1 MCCSHDQLL
10 FVPRAIFPYM
20 RSCDPRVWP
29 RDKYRNHTGAHRTA
43 ALIQHHECVRVFIYI
58 LWRLH
63 RQLSFSSIGCCEI
76 AAVQSRPPWLQN
88 PDAGAGVYSC
98 DVSPGHELVC
108 NGNWS
113 SGLAPASCARRPRLN
128 SHRCSTLRGKLSV
141 S

>member
-1 MCCSHDQLL
+1 MCCSHYQLL
-10 FVPRAIFPYM
+10 FIPHAIFPYM
-20 RSCDPRVWP
+20 GHVILVCGPGTSTGTTRA
-29 RDKYRNHTGAHRTA
+29 HTGRPRSSSTMSVY
-43 ALIQHHECVRVFIYI
+43 ECFRYI
-58 LWRLH
+58 SWRLH
-63 RQLSFSSIGCCEI
+63 RQVSFSSIGCCEI